1 MLILFTKV
9 KSSQLYHDKA
19 LFNTVTTGLG
29 NSRNNNSSSNNSL
42 TPPVHQ
48 ACASLMDEIV
58 TLWRIACLNPLLNDQ
73 EEKESF
79 REQLTQWHQNVVERL
94 RKFCTQI
101 LNSNSNTNGNIWSS
115 VPGSNS
121 STLTNA
127 NNFEK
132 LLKRLDM
139 DLFSGFLP
147 AVAACEMNWHEFDF
161 ESPILFKQQAL
172 RLLPSPTLTSQNN
185 EISNTNSNPTT
196 SATTIMENPI
206 QEKQQQNDSQKA
218 TQSNDILNNL
228 YLFEYDPH
236 AKLNQIDLNTSKEEE
251 IFRIKLKKDNLNSS
265 NKEETRLEVLFSRC
279 EALHAH
285 GFNEQACIL
294 AEILADYM
302 LSNAPNSLFN
312 NNSSASESST
322 INVDGSAKM
331 VSQNDQIFTS
341 SSSSSKSSSGLR
353 HKCLINFQGKQEIIL
368 LFVYF

>member
-1 MLILFTKV
+1 
-9 KSSQLYHDKA
+9 
-19 LFNTVTTGLG
+19 
-29 NSRNNNSSSNNSL
+29 
-42 TPPVHQ
+42 
-48 ACASLMDEIV
+48 MDEIV

-79 REQLTQWHQNVVERL
+79 REQLTQWHQNIVERL

-147 AVAACEMNWHEFDF
+147 AVVACEMNWHEFDF

-172 RLLPSPTLTSQNN
+172 RLLPSPSLTSQNN
-185 EISNTNSNPTT
+185 ETSNTNTNATT
-196 SATTIMENPI
+196 SATIIDNPI
-206 QEKQQQNDSQKA
+206 QEKQQQQHQNDNQKA

-228 YLFEYDPH
+228 YSFEYDPH
-236 AKLNQIDLNTSKEEE
+236 SKHNQIDLNANKEEE
-251 IFRIKLKKDNLNSS
+251 IFRIKLKKDNLNNS

-294 AEILADYM
+294 AEILTDYM

-312 NNSSASESST
+312 NNSNASESST
-322 INVDGSAKM
+322 NNVDGSAKM

-341 SSSSSKSSSGLR
+341 SSKSSSGLR
-353 HKCLINFQGKQEIIL
+353 HKCLINFQGNKK
-368 LFVYF
+368 LFIVCLFFIVVK

>member
-1 MLILFTKV
+1 M
-9 KSSQLYHDKA
+9 
-19 LFNTVTTGLG
+19 FNTVTTGLG
-29 NSRNNNSSSNNSL
+29 NNRNNNSSNNNCL

-73 EEKESF
+73 DEKESF

-101 LNSNSNTNGNIWSS
+101 LNSNSNSNGNIWSS

-147 AVAACEMNWHEFDF
+147 AVSACEMNWSEFDF
-161 ESPILFKQQAL
+161 ESPVIFKQQAL
-172 RLLPSPTLTSQNN
+172 RLLPSPSQILQHNETLGT
-185 EISNTNSNPTT
+185 NTNPLPPIN
-196 SATTIMENPI
+196 IVENVV
-206 QEKQQQNDSQKA
+206 QEKQIENQKA
-218 TQSNDILNNL
+218 NQSNDILNNL

-236 AKLNQIDLNTSKEEE
+236 SKQNQSELTVNKEEE
-251 IFRIKLKKDNLNSS
+251 IFRIKLKKENLNNS

-285 GFNEQACIL
+285 GFNEQACVL

-302 LSNAPNSLFN
+302 LTNAPSSLFN
-312 NNSSASESST
+312 SNADATNNF
-322 INVDGSAKM
+322 D
-331 VSQNDQIFTS
+331 
-341 SSSSSKSSSGLR
+341 SSSKSLNQNEQIFTTPSCNKSSSNLR
-353 HKCLINFQGKQEIIL
+353 HKCLINFHGILIL
-368 LFVYF
+368 LRSFCFIY

>member
-1 MLILFTKV
+1 M
-9 KSSQLYHDKA
+9 
-19 LFNTVTTGLG
+19 FNTVTTGLG
-29 NSRNNNSSSNNSL
+29 NNRNNNSSNNNCL

-73 EEKESF
+73 DEKESF

-101 LNSNSNTNGNIWSS
+101 LNSNSNSNGNIWSS

-147 AVAACEMNWHEFDF
+147 AVSACEMNWNEFDF
-161 ESPILFKQQAL
+161 ESTVIFKQQAL
-172 RLLPSPTLTSQNN
+172 RLLPSPSLIPQHNETL
-185 EISNTNSNPTT
+185 NTNIIPLPPTN
-196 SATTIMENPI
+196 IVENVA
-206 QEKQQQNDSQKA
+206 QEKQTENQKA
-218 TQSNDILNNL
+218 NQSNDILNNL

-236 AKLNQIDLNTSKEEE
+236 SKQNQSELTVNKEDE
-251 IFRIKLKKDNLNSS
+251 IFRIKLKKENLNSL
-265 NKEETRLEVLFSRC
+265 NKEETRLEILFSRC

-302 LSNAPNSLFN
+302 LTNAPNSLFTSNSDATN
-312 NNSSASESST
+312 NADTSSKT
-322 INVDGSAKM
+322 LN
-331 VSQNDQIFTS
+331 QNDQIFTTSSCNKS
-341 SSSSSKSSSGLR
+341 SSSLR
-353 HKCLINFQGKQEIIL
+353 HKCLINFHGILIL
-368 LFVYF
+368 LLLLCFIY